1 MRYGLHH
8 AESILCKSTHR
19 LTRFKLHEP
28 SPAQNFPSSAS
39 PVQLGG
45 VARLPVRLKVMNFMH
60 TLEED
65 MPLLTAVSSAIIPSN
80 HRITPFFSLSLKA
93 KRSPF
98 ILLAYALNIC

>member
-8 AESILCKSTHR
+8 VESILCKSTHR

-28 SPAQNFPSSAS
+28 SPAQNFPSPAS

-65 MPLLTAVSSAIIPSN
+65 MPLLTAVSSTIIPSN
-80 HRITPFFSLSLKA
+80 YPLILFSLSPRQNAHPCPYLYMH
-93 KRSPF
+93 ST
-98 ILLAYALNIC
+98 